1 MLTKGLPGLA
11 ERDLPDSMDMTDA
24 ELARKETEQL
34 RATLQEIQK
43 NQNNAYTRLQNEQT
57 QVAQA
62 QAVSASYAQAVQ
74 TASAAENLVPQMSP
88 RTTSPPSIPTPE
100 DFHRLYGHDEF
111 SPIRPPHAAIIK
123 RIH

>member
-1 MLTKGLPGLA
+1 MLTRGLPGLA

-88 RTTSPPSIPTPE
+88 RN
-100 DFHRLYGHDEF
+100 
-111 SPIRPPHAAIIK
+111 
-123 RIH
+123 